1 MKHDTSLFDARTL
14 FNDTRLLWKLKLL
27 LGTVCAYGGE
37 IPLNVSELAKRMKT
51 DNYRIRVLL
60 QKLTHEG
67 VVHYDEA
74 GTLYFN
80 RYKFISSGE
89 IGKDELYAKCFVF
102 FTCDEFI
109 SEDRNVQRFVLH
121 YVGNQL
127 VYIPG
132 NFKWDQIKSL
142 YGDEGL
148 LNIRTRKEALSVLEK
163 ASKYLSIKITKE
175 NFQVLHLRNEWMDM
189 GEVYSE
195 GAELW
200 VLKQLK
206 KHQFC
211 CDFLSRKAV
220 WQIAKVM
227 EYYYAE
233 FGYDYATDI
242 FDTAL
247 YNIQKGKIS
256 SQKFLTMIYRSDDS
270 YVVNDEVNE
279 LDQISAY
286 FRAVMESAELNYA
299 VQLSMELDVHN
310 RTVQQTGQHFKNDDL
325 MHVYEAAIKE
335 AQAKKEATS
344 SKLLTMQRHWIK
356 KFDSNPEWFLSNRHR
371 ISTLPAPIYEI
382 NMKIEKYLTEK
393 ERDRRKMAWAN

>member
-1 MKHDTSLFDARTL
+1 MKLDPSLFDARTL

-37 IPLNVSELAKRMKT
+37 VPLTVSELAKRMKT

-60 QKLTHEG
+60 QKLTYEG

-74 GTLYFN
+74 GTLFFD
-80 RYKFISSGE
+80 RYKFISSNE
-89 IGKDELYAKCFVF
+89 IGKEELYAKNFVF
-102 FTCDEFI
+102 FTCDEFL
-109 SEDRNVQRFVLH
+109 SEERNVQRFVLH
-121 YVGNQL
+121 YVGKEL

-132 NFKWDQIKSL
+132 NFKWNQIKSL
-142 YGDEGL
+142 YGEEGL
-148 LNIRTRKEALSVLEK
+148 LNIRTRKEALAVLEK

-175 NFQVLHLRNEWMDM
+175 NFQVLHLRKEWMDM
-189 GEVYSE
+189 GEIHSE

-200 VLKQLK
+200 VMKQLQ
-206 KHQFC
+206 KHRFC
-211 CDFLSRKAV
+211 CDFISRKAV

-256 SQKFLTMIYRSDDS
+256 SQKFLAMIYRPDDS

-279 LDQISAY
+279 LDEISAY
-286 FRAVMESAELNYA
+286 FRAVMEAAELNYA
-299 VQLSMELDVHN
+299 VQLSMDLDVHSK
-310 RTVQQTGQHFKNDDL
+310 TVEQVGKQFKNDDL
-325 MHVYEAAIKE
+325 AEVYEAAIKE
-335 AQAKKEATS
+335 AQVKKETTWK
-344 SKLLTMQRHWIK
+344 KLLIMQRHWMK
-356 KFDSNPEWFLSNRHR
+356 KFDSNPEWFLKNRYR

-382 NMKIEKYLTEK
+382 NAKIEKYLFQK
-393 ERDRRKMAWAN
+393 ERDHRQMAWAN